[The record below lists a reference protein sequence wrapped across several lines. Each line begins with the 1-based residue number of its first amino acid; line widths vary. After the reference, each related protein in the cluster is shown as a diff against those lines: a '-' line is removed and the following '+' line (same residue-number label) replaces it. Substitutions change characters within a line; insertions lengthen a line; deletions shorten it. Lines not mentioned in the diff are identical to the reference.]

1 MYINKQVID
10 NHKVNVQIFQNLCI
24 NLNNKNNVYNM
35 IKRPKREKKVN
46 RFQKGEV
53 LQGRF
58 VWRIFYMQL
67 NRILRASPTNNT

>member
-1 MYINKQVID
+1 
-10 NHKVNVQIFQNLCI
+10 
-24 NLNNKNNVYNM
+24 M

-67 NRILRASPTNNT
+67 NRILWASPTNNT